1 MDQSKGADLMR
12 YVLLLLLIPLTSSA
26 NIEKPKDEVKSSVTL
41 VYCGIP
47 FAELSGQFKY
57 LSGSRLILPQSEAV
71 VNEINAK
78 GMNLQLDIAKALG
91 RECRGA

>member
-1 MDQSKGADLMR
+1 MTWISQKGADLMR

-26 NIEKPKDEVKSSVTL
+26 NIEKPKDE
-41 VYCGIP
+41 
-47 FAELSGQFKY
+47 
-57 LSGSRLILPQSEAV
+57 
-71 VNEINAK
+71 INAK